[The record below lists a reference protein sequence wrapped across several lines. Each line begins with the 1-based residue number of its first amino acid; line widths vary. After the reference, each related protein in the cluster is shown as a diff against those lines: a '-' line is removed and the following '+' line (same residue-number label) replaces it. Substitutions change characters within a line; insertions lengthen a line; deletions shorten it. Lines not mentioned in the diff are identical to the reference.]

1 MDTNKL
7 ISVIC
12 IIGVLGFSS
21 CISCGS
27 NENET
32 QTVSREAYDE
42 LQQKYEMLQ
51 ESVEGTLSANE
62 EARMELNR
70 IMVELNTIS
79 GKTINLQK
87 NVENGTGRDNR
98 TTAEQI
104 SEAITEIKKRLNA
117 VPTQKADKQT
127 LALVKNLEQTIALN
141 EQEISRLNEVI
152 EDKNQQI
159 STLDNELAE
168 TNEQLRQTL
177 NEMKQAEM
185 DSWIS
190 MGDELISTADLLPNV
205 KGHGNM
211 KEIKKAK
218 LTILLRAKGAYNQ
231 AYQLGCAEAISK
243 IKTADEKY
251 QEAYNR

>member
-1 MDTNKL
+1 MDINKL
-7 ISVIC
+7 IG
-12 IIGVLGFSS
+12 IIFVFGVLGLCS
-21 CISCGS
+21 CTSCAS
-27 NENET
+27 NENP
-32 QTVSREAYDE
+32 TVSREVYDE
-42 LQQKYEMLQ
+42 LQQKYDMLK

-79 GKTINLQK
+79 GRTISLQK

-104 SEAITEIKKRLNA
+104 SESIAEIKKRLNA

-127 LALVKNLEQTIALN
+127 LVLIKNLQQTIALN
-141 EQEISRLNEVI
+141 EQEISRLNDVI

-168 TNEQLRQTL
+168 TNEQLRQAL
-177 NEMKQAEM
+177 NEMKRAEM

-190 MGDELISTADLLPNV
+190 MGDELLSTADLLPNV

-218 LTILLRAKGAYNQ
+218 LTILLRAKAAYNQ
-231 AYQLGCAEAISK
+231 AYQLGCAEATSK
-243 IKTADEKY
+243 MKITDEKY
-251 QEAYNR
+251 QEAYDR

>member
-1 MDTNKL
+1 MGINKL
-7 ISVIC
+7 TGIIC
-12 IIGVLGFSS
+12 LIVAFALSS
-21 CISCGS
+21 CTSCGGGE
-27 NENET
+27 NENAS
-32 QTVSREAYDE
+32 VSREVYDE
-42 LQQKYEMLQ
+42 LQQKYDMLK

-79 GKTINLQK
+79 GRTINLQK

-104 SEAITEIKKRLNA
+104 SESIAEIKKRLNA

-127 LALVKNLEQTIALN
+127 LALVKNLQQTIALN
-141 EQEISRLNEVI
+141 EQEISRLNAVI

-177 NEMKQAEM
+177 NEMKRAEM

-190 MGDELISTADLLPNV
+190 MGDELLSTADLLPNV

-243 IKTADEKY
+243 IKLADEKY

>member
-7 ISVIC
+7 IG
-12 IIGVLGFSS
+12 IISIVAVMGFSS
-21 CISCGS
+21 CTSCGEGEKDS
-27 NENET
+27 AS
-32 QTVSREAYDE
+32 VSREVYDE
-42 LQQKYEMLQ
+42 LQQKYDMLK

-62 EARMELNR
+62 EARIELNR

-79 GKTINLQK
+79 GRTINLQK

-98 TTAEQI
+98 TIA
-104 SEAITEIKKRLNA
+104 EIKKRLNA

-127 LALVKNLEQTIALN
+127 LALIENLQQTIALN

-168 TNEQLRQTL
+168 KNEQLRQTL
-177 NEMKQAEM
+177 NEMKRAEM

-190 MGDELISTADLLPNV
+190 MGDELLSTADLLPNV

-218 LTILLRAKGAYNQ
+218 LTIILRAKSAYNQ

-243 IKTADEKY
+243 IKVADEMY
-251 QEAYNR
+251 QRAYNR